1 MADCRHRGRSAG
13 RNYRR
18 HRQERLVTG
27 RLADARPSAAAGKDG
42 HFAVTRH
49 TQMKA
54 TEPQNFETS
63 LEELE
68 RIVRELERGD
78 LPLEKSLELFE
89 QGVKLS
95 RECQERLNEAERRIE
110 VLLRA
115 GDGSTI
121 AVPFE
126 AEELTEDEGEADD
139 ESVF

>member
-1 MADCRHRGRSAG
+1 MPKRDQTK
-13 RNYRR
+13 N
-18 HRQERLVTG
+18 
-27 RLADARPSAAAGKDG
+27 AAA
-42 HFAVTRH
+42 
-49 TQMKA
+49 A
-54 TEPQNFETS
+54 TNFEGQLAS
-63 LEELE
+63 LE

-78 LPLEKSLELFE
+78 LPLEQSLELFE

-110 VLLRA
+110 VLLRG

-126 AEELTEDEGEADD
+126 PDELIEDEGEADD

>member
-1 MADCRHRGRSAG
+1 MNMAKREQK
-13 RNYRR
+13 N
-18 HRQERLVTG
+18 
-27 RLADARPSAAAGKDG
+27 AAA
-42 HFAVTRH
+42 
-49 TQMKA
+49 A
-54 TEPQNFETS
+54 TNFEGQLAS
-63 LEELE
+63 LE

-78 LPLEKSLELFE
+78 LPLEQSLELFE

-110 VLLRA
+110 VLLRG

-126 AEELTEDEGEADD
+126 SDELIEDEGEADD